1 MKQKSVQDLSVLGHF
16 AKTDVRYWQRT
27 IFRQTYTRDGETR
40 VTKDWAMKIAHVGRR
55 ETFPL
60 GTPNKAAAAAKARD
74 IYLLLVASG
83 WEITLRRYKASLAV
97 PKKVAANGG
106 TVGDFLAELSE
117 KSDAKPKTLE
127 GYAVAFRKI
136 VADVVGQGH
145 GRGGGATKRTAW
157 RQAVEAVALADL
169 TPAKVQHWK
178 LSFVANAGD
187 DPVRQRAARVS
198 ANAFLRRAKSL
209 FAPSMTKHLE
219 RVMLPTPLPF
229 DGAEFYNRTSMRY
242 QSGFDVLKLIRD
254 AKKELA
260 RSEPEQYKVFLLAV
274 MAGLRRREIDT
285 LEWSAFRWDRR
296 MIQIAPTKW
305 FHPKSEDSIGEVEI
319 DRELVQV
326 FRKNHAKAKGP
337 FVIESKGKAETRRE
351 MGALPVHLN
360 FRKSHSVAP
369 KQRSDY
375 EDPVAHSEKRI
386 WEYNRRETR
395 YLCCIPATP
404 SRRHNNDCTA
414 LSGQEETGDK
424 RFGPITE
431 RGQLVRLTKP
441 RRKQARKKN
450 DCQTGYRVEG
460 APRAP
465 LLSRTAAFVRG

>member
-1 MKQKSVQDLSVLGHF
+1 MMGHKRSGMKQKSVQDLSALGHF

-27 IFRQTYTRDGETR
+27 IFRQTYTRNGETR

-83 WEITLRRYKASLAV
+83 WEITLRRYKASSAV
-97 PKKVAANGG
+97 PKKVASNGG

-169 TPAKVQHWK
+169 TPAKVQQWK

-187 DPVRQRAARVS
+187 DPVRQRAARIS

-229 DGAEFYNRTSMRY
+229 DGVAFYNRTSMRY

-326 FRKNHAKAKGP
+326 FRKYHAKGKGP
-337 FVIESKGKAETRRE
+337 FVIESKVKPRLDAKWEHYRCTSIFENLIAWLQSKGVTTKTP
-351 MGALPVHLN
+351 LHTL
-360 FRKSHSVAP
+360 RKEFGSIIAAKHGIYAASRLLRHADITTTA
-369 KQRSDY
+369 Q
-375 EDPVAHSEKRI
+375 H
-386 WEYNRRETR
+386 
-395 YLCCIPATP
+395 YL
-404 SRRHNNDCTA
+404 
-414 LSGQEETGDK
+414 DK
-424 RFGPITE
+424 RKRVTSGL
-431 RGQLVRLTKP
+431 GRLLK
-441 RRKQARKKN
+441 
-450 DCQTGYRVEG
+450 G
-460 APRAP
+460 A
-465 LLSRTAAFVRG
+465 S

>member
-1 MKQKSVQDLSVLGHF
+1 MMGHKRSVMKQKSVQDLSVLGHF

-60 GTPNKAAAAAKARD
+60 GTPNKAAEAAKARD

-242 QSGFDVLKLIRD
+242 QSSFDVLKLIRD
-254 AKKELA
+254 AK
-260 RSEPEQYKVFLLAV
+260 
-274 MAGLRRREIDT
+274 
-285 LEWSAFRWDRR
+285 
-296 MIQIAPTKW
+296 
-305 FHPKSEDSIGEVEI
+305 
-319 DRELVQV
+319 
-326 FRKNHAKAKGP
+326 
-337 FVIESKGKAETRRE
+337 
-351 MGALPVHLN
+351 
-360 FRKSHSVAP
+360 
-369 KQRSDY
+369 
-375 EDPVAHSEKRI
+375 
-386 WEYNRRETR
+386 
-395 YLCCIPATP
+395 
-404 SRRHNNDCTA
+404 
-414 LSGQEETGDK
+414 EE
-424 RFGPITE
+424 
-431 RGQLVRLTKP
+431 
-441 RRKQARKKN
+441 
-450 DCQTGYRVEG
+450 
-460 APRAP
+460 
-465 LLSRTAAFVRG
+465 